1 MTKQTESPGKG
12 LSFFVWGKML
22 PFLKPYRRLIARVA
36 VLMLAIASVDVVIPL
51 FLRYAVDTFV
61 VPMQTVGMWR
71 FALIYVLVIIFQAG
85 CVVLFSRL
93 CMKIELLVGRDLKR
107 EAFVHLQTL
116 SFSYYNT
123 TPVGYIL
130 SRVMSDT
137 GKIAAVVA
145 WNGLDLFW
153 STFYVVGVFISM
165 LILNVRLA
173 LAVML
178 IVPVAAVLTGMFQ
191 RKILTANRTVRQ
203 INAEMTG
210 AYNEGITGAKTSKT
224 LVIEDQNC
232 TEFNAVTGRMYSAVT
247 RAAFLNA
254 VYIPMIL
261 FFGALATAGVLGLGS
276 SMVLRQTLELGL
288 LSSFLSYAL
297 GILEPVQQ
305 IARGLSEFIS
315 AQASIERI
323 SELLSKRPEIEDTP
337 QVIEKYGDVFDPKQE
352 NWEKVQ
358 GDITFDHVSFQYPDG
373 ESNVLEDFT
382 LHIPAGTNVAI
393 VGETGAGKS
402 TLVNLACR
410 FYEPTQGRILI
421 DGADYRTRSQLWLHS
436 SLGYVLQNPHLFSGT
451 VEENIRY
458 GRLGATAEQVR
469 DAARLV
475 SAESIIE
482 RLDQG
487 FDTQVGENGD
497 RLSTGEKQLISFAR
511 AVLADPCIFVLDEA
525 TSSVDSETEHLI
537 QHAIAHI
544 LRGRTSFLIAHRLS
558 TVRQADLIIVVR
570 DGKIVQSGT
579 HDQLMAEPG
588 YYRELYSAMMIQQFT
603 QEE

>member
-1 MTKQTESPGKG
+1 MTKKTKSPGKG
-12 LSFFVWGKML
+12 LSLSIWAKMQ
-22 PFLKPYRRLIARVA
+22 PFLKPYRRLIGCVA
-36 VLMLAIASVDVVIPL
+36 VLMLAIASVDVIIPL

-61 VPMQTVGMWR
+61 VPMQTAGLSR
-71 FALIYVLVIIFQAG
+71 FALTYVLVIVFQAG

-107 EAFVHLQTL
+107 ATFVHLQTL

-153 STFYVVGVFISM
+153 STFYVAGVFISM

-178 IVPVAAVLTGMFQ
+178 IVPVAAVLTVVFQ
-191 RKILTANRTVRQ
+191 RKILSANRTVRQ
-203 INAEMTG
+203 VNAEMTG

-232 TEFNAVTGRMYSAVT
+232 AEFNAVAGRMYSAVT

-254 VYIPMIL
+254 VYIPTIL
-261 FFGALATAGVLGLGS
+261 FFGALAVAGVLGLGS

-288 LSSFLSYAL
+288 LSSFLAYAL

-352 NWEKVQ
+352 NWEKVR
-358 GDITFDHVSFQYPDG
+358 GDITFDHVWFKYPDG
-373 ESNVLEDFT
+373 ESNVL
-382 LHIPAGTNVAI
+382 
-393 VGETGAGKS
+393 
-402 TLVNLACR
+402 
-410 FYEPTQGRILI
+410 
-421 DGADYRTRSQLWLHS
+421 
-436 SLGYVLQNPHLFSGT
+436 
-451 VEENIRY
+451 
-458 GRLGATAEQVR
+458 
-469 DAARLV
+469 
-475 SAESIIE
+475 
-482 RLDQG
+482 
-487 FDTQVGENGD
+487 
-497 RLSTGEKQLISFAR
+497 
-511 AVLADPCIFVLDEA
+511 
-525 TSSVDSETEHLI
+525 
-537 QHAIAHI
+537 
-544 LRGRTSFLIAHRLS
+544 
-558 TVRQADLIIVVR
+558 
-570 DGKIVQSGT
+570 
-579 HDQLMAEPG
+579 
-588 YYRELYSAMMIQQFT
+588 
-603 QEE
+603 